1 LLIRVLAKL
10 GSDALASPFDEA
22 KAIVSDEF
30 CKMLIIFK
38 GFKIKKKKIAFDL
51 DDTLIPT
58 TTTFSVGSQKA
69 PFPLNLFFK
78 EELRVGTIAL
88 MKELSY
94 EYALWIYTT
103 SLRSEFYLKV
113 WFYSMG
119 VKLEGIVNVQI
130 HKEA

>member
-1 LLIRVLAKL
+1 LLIIAKL

-30 CKMLIIFK
+30 CK
-38 GFKIKKKKIAFDL
+38 KIAFDL

-58 TTTFSVGSQKA
+58 TTTF
-69 PFPLNLFFK
+69 FFK